1 MTYSPATSGVNVKVP
16 TATPAEVSSTVAP
29 IEATAAL
36 YVVVAASPA
45 TRPVAENIGVAVDP
59 TGLVVTVAVTVPAV
73 KSPLL
78 PPVI

>member
-1 MTYSPATSGVNVKVP
+1 MPEPKAKGVTVMTYSPATSGVNVKVP

-45 TRPVAENIGVAVDP
+45 A
-59 TGLVVTVAVTVPAV
+59 
-73 KSPLL
+73 
-78 PPVI
+78 